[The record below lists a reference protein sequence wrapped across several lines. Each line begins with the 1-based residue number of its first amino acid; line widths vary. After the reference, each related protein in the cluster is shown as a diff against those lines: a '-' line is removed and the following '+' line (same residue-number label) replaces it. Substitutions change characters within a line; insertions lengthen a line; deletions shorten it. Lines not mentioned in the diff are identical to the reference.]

1 MRGGDFPSAF
11 VVRNDGSG
19 RCQLTQ
25 DFHAETYGVRFSDDA
40 RRVFWIEYGRN
51 QSESEEGW
59 YARPETCGDRVKF
72 GDFVGWYT
80 LIGDQFVVFD
90 GGDLEDTTRW
100 LQYTSLKPPAGV
112 RATPLVIQE
121 RPDGVVA
128 LVEADGKFWT
138 LFATGGMDPAALYL
152 HGPLR
157 HPAP

>member
-1 MRGGDFPSAF
+1 MFPSAF

-25 DFHAETYGVRFSDDA
+25 DFHAETYGVHFSDDA

-51 QSESEEGW
+51 ESESEEGW

-80 LIGDQFVVFD
+80 PVRRPV
-90 GGDLEDTTRW
+90 R
-100 LQYTSLKPPAGV
+100 GV
-112 RATPLVIQE
+112 RRRRPGGHHPLAAIHLAEARRPAPAATPLVIQE

-128 LVEADGKFWT
+128 LVEADGKVWT
-138 LFATGGMDPAALYL
+138 LFATGGMDPPGAVPA
-152 HGPLR
+152 R
-157 HPAP
+157 SPAPPGALTV